1 MTMGIVVVVGYI
13 MGIVVVVGYI
23 MFKACCGHR
32 RYP

>member
-1 MTMGIVVVVGYI
+1 VT

-32 RYP
+32 RYPSLT